1 MVPHQIC
8 YEAPAL
14 FCIFLC
20 YFKDA
25 DFQLLEESAIKAGAT
40 TQEWQNFVA
49 YAGGFYGNMSNYHSF
64 GDIKFIPDLHSFEK
78 FSSIL
83 RSHPDIETPDCH
95 LKYVLDLLLPQ
106 IDKEVFN
113 RDKPYTQLNFP
124 HEGGVTGYF
133 SRNMDLN
140 DLQLVKEV
148 LMREKV
154 DILNTRAFKKDDGEI
169 IITVGSIQQ
178 SSRKVAH
185 ADRHFEIRFG
195 EFASYLQD
203 MNYYLERA
211 LPYAANDNQ
220 K

>member
-1 MVPHQIC
+1 M
-8 YEAPAL
+8 
-14 FCIFLC
+14 
-20 YFKDA
+20 
-25 DFQLLEESAIKAGAT
+25 
-40 TQEWQNFVA
+40 N
-49 YAGGFYGNMSNYHSF
+49 
-64 GDIKFIPDLHSFEK
+64 
-78 FSSIL
+78 
-83 RSHPDIETPDCH
+83 
-95 LKYVLDLLLPQ
+95 
-106 IDKEVFN
+106 
-113 RDKPYTQLNFP
+113 
-124 HEGGVTGYF
+124 
-133 SRNMDLN
+133 LN